1 MKISISFSGLGVGIA
16 AHALM
21 MDGVLVQIT
30 GEFFS
35 SCTYNLDVQAAS
47 LSVTEIDP
55 AVYHAAHQYFGLR
68 HPARLVLDDGARSIE
83 TRAAAIRS
91 AGRLLRPRDQTDY
104 VIHDCFTGGSVP
116 AELFTKEFWW
126 DLTMTMKTDGVL
138 VVVSRKN

>member
-1 MKISISFSGLGVGIA
+1 MSLVFSP
-16 AHALM
+16 
-21 MDGVLVQIT
+21 
-30 GEFFS
+30 
-35 SCTYNLDVQAAS
+35 CTNHLDVHAVY
-47 LSVTEIDP
+47 LSHTEIDP
-55 AVYHAAHQYFGLR
+55 AVYHAAHHYFGLR
-68 HPARLVLDDGARSIE
+68 NPTRLVLDDGARSIE

-138 VVVSRKN
+138 VVVSRRY